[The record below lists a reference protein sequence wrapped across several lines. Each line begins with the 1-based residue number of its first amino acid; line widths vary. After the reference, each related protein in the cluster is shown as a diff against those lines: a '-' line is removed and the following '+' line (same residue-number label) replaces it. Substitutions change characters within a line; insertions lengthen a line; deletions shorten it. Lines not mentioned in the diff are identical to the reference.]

1 MNARSGQGKETE
13 MKEFREIA
21 REISLREWIE
31 ATILVIVS
39 IGVMYAMILMAI

>member
-1 MNARSGQGKETE
+1 

-21 REISLREWIE
+21 KDISLREWLE

>member
-1 MNARSGQGKETE
+1 

-21 REISLREWIE
+21 KDISLREWIE
-31 ATILVIVS
+31 ATVLVIVS

>member
-1 MNARSGQGKETE
+1 MI
-13 MKEFREIA
+13 EFREIA
-21 REISLREWIE
+21 KEISLREWIE

>member
-1 MNARSGQGKETE
+1 

-21 REISLREWIE
+21 KDISLREWIE

>member
-1 MNARSGQGKETE
+1 

-31 ATILVIVS
+31 AAVLVVALLA
-39 IGVMYAMILMAI
+39 VMYALILSF

>member
-1 MNARSGQGKETE
+1 

-31 ATILVIVS
+31 ATILVIALVA
-39 IGVMYAMILMAI
+39 VLYALILSV